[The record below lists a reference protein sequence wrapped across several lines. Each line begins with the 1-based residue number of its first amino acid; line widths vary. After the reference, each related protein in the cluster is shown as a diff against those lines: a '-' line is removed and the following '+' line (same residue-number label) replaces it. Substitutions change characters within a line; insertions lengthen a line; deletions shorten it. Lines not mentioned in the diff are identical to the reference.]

1 MLEDA
6 AAADIRSTGTSR
18 RATTTRGVRSRGR
31 SPPRP
36 RDESLRLA
44 RGPRARAGAEL
55 EDAALQPRLRDRDH
69 GGEVGRAGPRG
80 IARVVDETMDAAARG
95 GVSFVCVASR
105 RPTLGAR
112 LGLGGRS
119 PAAHGRE
126 GVGDERQARHR
137 VVGSTVPRRG
147 VAALASDALEE
158 SASPRVARFGFARP
172 IGRAGGGGAGG
183 DRAPTPRTRREG
195 AGPRAASNRRR
206 RAGGVERA
214 PRLRGARERLDAEP
228 HASQRRGRR
237 DAIAVAGSVAA
248 VRGRGRSRP
257 ALARSRGARR
267 RGRPHLGGVQER
279 DDGQAQGDHR
289 GGSRAGARGEL
300 AEACRFRRASPR

>member
-1 MLEDA
+1 MPIESEHEPLSDPPSPGRVRTVLA
-6 AAADIRSTGTSR
+6 AVIGNLFEWYDFIIYGFFAPVIASQFFDQEASSGNLLKVF
-18 RATTTRGVRSRGR
+18 AVF
-31 SPPRP
+31 
-36 RDESLRLA
+36 A
-44 RGPRARAGAEL
+44 
-55 EDAALQPRLRDRDH
+55 
-69 GGEVGRAGPRG
+69 VGY
-80 IARVVDETMDAAARG
+80 
-95 GVSFVCVASR
+95 
-105 RPTLGAR
+105 
-112 LGLGGRS
+112 
-119 PAAHGRE
+119 
-126 GVGDERQARHR
+126 
-137 VVGSTVPRRG
+137 
-147 VAALASDALEE
+147 
-158 SASPRVARFGFARP
+158 FARP

-248 VRGRGRSRP
+248 VRGRGRSRR

-279 DDGQAQGDHR
+279 DDGQSQGDHR